1 MKATSKAPLI
11 NWGRLSICEI
21 KSWRL
26 LTECAV
32 KLCKVDKMWFVK
44 DMKLNC
50 ISGYKLGGWPIVN
63 AAHGVI
69 RYTPLDCK
77 TIDIEL
83 RKCSITIFHGQQK
96 FQRAMSY
103 SFNPLLRIR
112 YQRKFSLDFVAYYW
126 EISELLIAAS
136 LEPLRAD
143 SRCNQAALFLH
154 DFNLSNTT
162 GTWT

>member
-1 MKATSKAPLI
+1 MVYKRHETQLHFWLKVGWLTNSKCGSRPL
-11 NWGRLSICEI
+11 
-21 KSWRL
+21 
-26 LTECAV
+26 
-32 KLCKVDKMWFVK
+32 
-44 DMKLNC
+44 
-50 ISGYKLGGWPIVN
+50 SGTP
-63 AAHGVI
+63 
-69 RYTPLDCK
+69 PLDCK